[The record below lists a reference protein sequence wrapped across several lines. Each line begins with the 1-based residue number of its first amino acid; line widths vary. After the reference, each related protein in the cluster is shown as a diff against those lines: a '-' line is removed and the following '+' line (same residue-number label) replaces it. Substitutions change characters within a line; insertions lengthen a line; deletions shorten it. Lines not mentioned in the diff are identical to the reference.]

1 MNFRTPLIR
10 RLFVAIATAA
20 VAATGLYA
28 LGHDELGIARHAI
41 MIASFDAAGFL
52 IAVYAALILMRNTR

>member
-1 MNFRTPLIR
+1 MNFRAPLITR
-10 RLFVAIATAA
+10 PFVAIATAA

-52 IAVYAALILMRNTR
+52 IAVYAAMMFIKNTR

>member
-1 MNFRTPLIR
+1 MNFRAPLIT
-10 RLFVAIATAA
+10 RLFVALATAA
-20 VAATGLYA
+20 LAATGLYA

-52 IAVYAALILMRNTR
+52 IAVYAATMFMRKT